1 MLTQLTTKQK
11 GLLLLLA
18 LAILGALA
26 ATVLVVYRNSH
37 AVDESTR
44 NIFTSTPG
52 QATYTD
58 VNGAERSLE
67 DYLGQVLV
75 VTSWA
80 SWSPFTQNDFTSLNL
95 IADDYAGRDVVFM
108 AINRKET
115 KDQAA
120 RYLSTISEYK
130 NLLIVIDTEDRF
142 YSSVAGYAMP
152 ETLVFDK
159 TGAITLHLR
168 GVVDAAAVRGA
179 VDAALASE

>member
-1 MLTQLTTKQK
+1 MLAHLTTKQK
-11 GLLLLLA
+11 VLLILLA
-18 LAILGALA
+18 IAATAALA
-26 ATVLVVYRNSH
+26 LTVFVVYQNEH

-95 IADDYAGRDVVFM
+95 IANDYVGKDVVFM

-115 KDQAA
+115 KEQAA
-120 RYLSTISEYK
+120 RYLATIPPYS
-130 NLLIVIDTEDRF
+130 NLLVVIDTEDRF

-152 ETLVFDK
+152 ETIVFDK

-168 GVVDAAAVRGA
+168 GVVDAVAVRAA
-179 VDAALASE
+179 VDAALGAE